1 MNPLR
6 KIEVNQD
13 SEFQGIRCFG
23 IEKGFGTGQ
32 ARSQVLHGVNFD
44 ARAGETT
51 FLIGPSGCG
60 KTTLITII
68 AGLLK
73 PDTGSIDIFGQ
84 SIHQLG
90 KNSLVD
96 FRAKAIGFVF
106 QQFNLL
112 TSLDIVENAALPLT
126 IQGISTSQAHARA
139 RDLLQ
144 KLGLGQH
151 LHRYPGQL
159 SGGQQQ
165 RVAIARALVHDPKI
179 VICDE
184 PTASLDSESGKAAM
198 DLFKQLASAP
208 DRCVILVTH
217 DQRIYSYADRIISM
231 SDGRIAGDSCGILAP
246 VEASVS

>member
-1 MNPLR
+1 MTDGSNENGFR
-6 KIEVNQD
+6 
-13 SEFQGIRCFG
+13 GIRCSG

-32 ARSQVLHGVNFD
+32 ARTQVLHGVNFD

-51 FLIGPSGCG
+51 FLVGPSGCG

-73 PDTGSIDIFGQ
+73 PDKGGIDIFGR
-84 SIHQLG
+84 SIQNLT
-90 KNSLVD
+90 NNALVD
-96 FRAKAIGFVF
+96 FRSTDIGFVF

-112 TSLDIVENAALPLT
+112 TSLDIVDNAALPLT
-126 IQGISTSQAHARA
+126 IQGFGASASRARA
-139 RDLLQ
+139 SELLT
-144 KLGLGQH
+144 KLGLGPH
-151 LHRYPGQL
+151 LHRFPGQL

-165 RVAIARALVHDPKI
+165 RVAIARALVHEPKI

-198 DLFKQLASAP
+198 DLFRDLASAP

-231 SDGRIAGDSCGILAP
+231 SDGRIAGDSAGLLAP
-246 VEASVS
+246 AEVPES

>member
-1 MNPLR
+1 MS
-6 KIEVNQD
+6 ISEVQD
-13 SEFQGIRCFG
+13 ESGFRGIRCTS

-32 ARSQVLHGVNFD
+32 ARTQVLHGVNFD

-51 FLIGPSGCG
+51 FLVGPSGCG

-84 SIHQLG
+84 AIHNLG
-90 KNSLVD
+90 NNALVD

-126 IQGISTSQAHARA
+126 IQGVSTAQAHSRA
-139 RDLLQ
+139 KELLQ
-144 KLGLGQH
+144 KLGLGPH
-151 LHRYPGQL
+151 MHRFPGEL

-198 DLFKQLASAP
+198 DLFKELASAP

-231 SDGRIAGDSCGILAP
+231 SDGRIANDSCGILAP
-246 VEASVS
+246 VEVSES